1 MDEYYIPKH
10 LDLPRKYLIF
20 TIDEVLGISVLF
32 LIFVFALRQHV
43 LAIIFCALSFK
54 ALRTL
59 KGDKSPHYL
68 LHLFYWYLPPI
79 FSFRQI
85 PPSYKKRFLG

>member
-1 MDEYYIPKH
+1 MDEYYIPKQ
-10 LDLPRKYLIF
+10 LDIPRKYLIF
-20 TIDEVLGISVLF
+20 TIDEIMVISVLF
-32 LIFVFALRQHV
+32 LLFVFVLKQHV
-43 LAIIFCALSFK
+43 LAIIVCGLGFK

-68 LHLFYWYLPPI
+68 LHLVYWHLPPI
-79 FSFRQI
+79 FNFRQI

>member
-10 LDLPRKYLIF
+10 LDLPGKYLIF
-20 TIDEVLGISVLF
+20 TIDEILTIAICF
-32 LIFVFALRQHV
+32 LLFVFVLKQHV
-43 LAIIFCALSFK
+43 LAIIVCALAFK

-68 LHLFYWYLPPI
+68 LHLVYWYLPPL

-85 PPSYKKRFLG
+85 PPSYKKQFLG